1 MADHPTGRNDVPWP
15 QRLLNSIWVL
25 ALAAIV
31 FFFLSYVV
39 WGLIDLANTGPAG

>member
-1 MADHPTGRNDVPWP
+1 MDQPPQRDDVPWP

-31 FFFLSYVV
+31 FFFLSYVL
-39 WGLIDLANTGPAG
+39 WGLLDLVNTGPAS